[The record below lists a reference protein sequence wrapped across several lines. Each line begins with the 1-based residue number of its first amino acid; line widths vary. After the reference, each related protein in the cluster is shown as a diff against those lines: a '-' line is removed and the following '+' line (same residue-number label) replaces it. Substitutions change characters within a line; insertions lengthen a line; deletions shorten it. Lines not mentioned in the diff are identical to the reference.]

1 MPCVS
6 KGMSDSKRL
15 CRFGMGAAWFCL
27 IGWLVTGLP
36 VSGQSVQADEPAGNL
51 PAALIDGQG
60 PGWSELTLDDFT
72 NVNCEPETW
81 RTEEGVIYCTGKP
94 IGVIRTK
101 EKFENFELVAEWCHR
116 QKGGNSGIFVW
127 ATDAS
132 LEKLAAEGKPGLPH
146 GIEVQVLDLGYSDLY
161 QERTGKTGDWFT
173 THGDVFAVGE
183 AKMQPFEPR
192 SPNGSRSFPSE
203 NRSKGVDEWNHYY
216 VRAINGEIRLWV
228 NGKEVSGGNDCQPRQ
243 GALCL
248 ESEGAPVE
256 FRNLRIRR
264 LP

>member
-1 MPCVS
+1 MSQAMPVLSSLRLPNMCRNWPVCVCLLGIFWC
-6 KGMSDSKRL
+6 GMSL
-15 CRFGMGAAWFCL
+15 
-27 IGWLVTGLP
+27 
-36 VSGQSVQADEPAGNL
+36 QAEEPAAEL
-51 PAALIDGQG
+51 PAALIDGTG
-60 PGWSELTLDDFT
+60 PGWQELTLDDFA
-72 NVNCEPETW
+72 NVNCAEDTW
-81 RTEEGVIYCTGKP
+81 SSKAGVIYCTGQP

-127 ATDAS
+127 AIESS

-146 GIEVQVLDLGYSDLY
+146 GIEVQVLDTGFGELY
-161 QERTGKTGDWFT
+161 QQRTGKAADWFT
-173 THGDVFAVGE
+173 SHGDVFPVGA
-183 AKMQPFEPR
+183 AKMTPFPPV

-203 NRSKGVDEWNHYY
+203 DRTKGVNEWNHYY

-228 NGKEVSGGNDCQPRQ
+228 NGKEVSGGNNCQPRE
-243 GALCL
+243 GSLCL